1 MLLINKIILNFLT
14 KYLFILKAASDG
26 WRIKYI
32 GGNNYEFYKS
42 KKYKISCSE
51 FLSKYTTNFLI

>member
-51 FLSKYTTNFLI
+51 FLSKYKTDFLI